1 MTEETD
7 LAIIGAGAA
16 GLTAAATAAAHGIG
30 TMVIERLAPGGQVAT
45 VDAIRNFPGHAEIAG
60 YELGP
65 LLQEEAEARGAG
77 FLFGD
82 VTAIER
88 EGLRFR
94 LHLDGQELLARA
106 VILAAGSTRKAL
118 GVPGEEQL
126 AGRGISHC
134 ASCDGHFFQGK
145 VVAVA
150 GGGDSAFDEA
160 EVLAGAAAKVL
171 ILHRGARPVARDAAQ
186 ARIAALENVEVM
198 PDSEIT
204 AIEGDGGVRA
214 VTVTSGDG
222 AERRIACDGVFV
234 YTGLSPNSALVEG
247 LAQLDADGRVVADAA
262 MHTATPGLFVAGDLR
277 AGSPCLLGSS
287 AEDGRIAANAAHAWL
302 AESGEPAR

>member
-7 LAIIGAGAA
+7 LAIIGAGTA

-82 VTAIER
+82 VTAITR

-94 LHLDGQELLARA
+94 LHMDGQTLLARA

-118 GVPGEEQL
+118 GVPGEAQL
-126 AGRGISHC
+126 AGRGVSHC

-171 ILHRGARPVARDAAQ
+171 ILHRGARPVAREEAQ
-186 ARIAALENVEVM
+186 ARIAALANVEVM

-204 AIEGDGGVRA
+204 AIEGDDGVRA
-214 VTVTSGDG
+214 VMVTSGG

-247 LAQLDADGRVVADAA
+247 LAQLDAEGRVVADAA

-287 AEDGRIAANAAHAWL
+287 AEDGQIAADAAHAWL
-302 AESGEPAR
+302 ADSGEPAQ